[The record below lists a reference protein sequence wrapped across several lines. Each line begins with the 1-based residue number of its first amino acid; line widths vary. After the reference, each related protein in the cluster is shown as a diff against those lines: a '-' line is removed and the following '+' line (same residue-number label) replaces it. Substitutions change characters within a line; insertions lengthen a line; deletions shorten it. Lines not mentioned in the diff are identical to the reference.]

1 MIRCLVF
8 GRTEER
14 VARVQESYIAQA
26 NATWMESLDR
36 SMTQMKE
43 YQVSTTQFIWEFGY

>member
-1 MIRCLVF
+1 MF

-26 NATWMESLDR
+26 NASWMESLDR

-43 YQVSTTQFIWEFGY
+43 YQVSITHLIWEFW